1 MSTAITTTAE
11 NAGLPAMLD
20 TKDVAEMFKRCNLAV
35 YAEAR
40 RIYYREVNLNPCKKY
55 PKQVL
60 QRIEWWFWDWFA
72 YDCTVSG
79 IGLTGNE
86 SEDLRIELQYG
97 PGAGISPFLALAE
110 FMYDKDERIGTREI
124 RDFRELDD
132 TNFASMF
139 WIRDAS
145 AVKGRLT
152 VEDIIH
158 GGVYE
163 VADVHA
169 ASQYDGAHGG
179 MIVNRIAHVRG
190 VWRSCSIP
198 IYEARRPDDPQIGDS
213 LARSFRETGY
223 KPDFA
228 GLVRFFYGRA
238 KDTGLD
244 WEDVEA
250 ARQAGTLD
258 ALIKK
263 ASNR

>member
-1 MSTAITTTAE
+1 MSTATTTTAE

-72 YDCTVSG
+72 YDCAVSG

-223 KPDFA
+223 KPD
-228 GLVRFFYGRA
+228 LS
-238 KDTGLD
+238 
-244 WEDVEA
+244 
-250 ARQAGTLD
+250 
-258 ALIKK
+258 LIHI
-263 ASNR
+263 

>member
-1 MSTAITTTAE
+1 
-11 NAGLPAMLD
+11 MLD

-72 YDCTVSG
+72 YDCAVSG

-152 VEDIIH
+152 VEDIM
-158 GGVYE
+158 VVSTRWRTYMPPRNTM
-163 VADVHA
+163 VRTA
-169 ASQYDGAHGG
+169 A
-179 MIVNRIAHVRG
+179 
-190 VWRSCSIP
+190 
-198 IYEARRPDDPQIGDS
+198 
-213 LARSFRETGY
+213 
-223 KPDFA
+223 
-228 GLVRFFYGRA
+228 
-238 KDTGLD
+238 
-244 WEDVEA
+244 
-250 ARQAGTLD
+250 
-258 ALIKK
+258 
-263 ASNR
+263 

>member
-1 MSTAITTTAE
+1 
-11 NAGLPAMLD
+11 
-20 TKDVAEMFKRCNLAV
+20 
-35 YAEAR
+35 
-40 RIYYREVNLNPCKKY
+40 
-55 PKQVL
+55 
-60 QRIEWWFWDWFA
+60 
-72 YDCTVSG
+72 
-79 IGLTGNE
+79 
-86 SEDLRIELQYG
+86 
-97 PGAGISPFLALAE
+97 
-110 FMYDKDERIGTREI
+110 
-124 RDFRELDD
+124 
-132 TNFASMF
+132 MF

-198 IYEARRPDDPQIGDS
+198 IYEARRPDDPRIGDS
-213 LARSFRETGY
+213 LARSF
-223 KPDFA
+223 
-228 GLVRFFYGRA
+228 
-238 KDTGLD
+238 GLD

>member
-72 YDCTVSG
+72 YDCAVSG

-124 RDFRELDD
+124 RDFRELAD
-132 TNFASMF
+132 TTF
-139 WIRDAS
+139 
-145 AVKGRLT
+145 
-152 VEDIIH
+152 
-158 GGVYE
+158 
-163 VADVHA
+163 

>member
-1 MSTAITTTAE
+1 
-11 NAGLPAMLD
+11 
-20 TKDVAEMFKRCNLAV
+20 
-35 YAEAR
+35 
-40 RIYYREVNLNPCKKY
+40 
-55 PKQVL
+55 
-60 QRIEWWFWDWFA
+60 
-72 YDCTVSG
+72 
-79 IGLTGNE
+79 
-86 SEDLRIELQYG
+86 
-97 PGAGISPFLALAE
+97 
-110 FMYDKDERIGTREI
+110 MYDKDERIGTREI

-198 IYEARRPDDPQIGDS
+198 IYEARRPDDPRTGDS

>member
-1 MSTAITTTAE
+1 
-11 NAGLPAMLD
+11 MLD

-72 YDCTVSG
+72 YDCAVSG

-179 MIVNRIAHVRG
+179 MIVNR
-190 VWRSCSIP
+190 
-198 IYEARRPDDPQIGDS
+198 
-213 LARSFRETGY
+213 SFRETRY

-250 ARQAGTLD
+250 ARQAGTLG

>member
-1 MSTAITTTAE
+1 MSTATTTTAE

-60 QRIEWWFWDWFA
+60 QRVEWWFWDWFA
-72 YDCTVSG
+72 YDCAVSG
-79 IGLTGNE
+79 VGLTGDE
-86 SEDLRIELQYG
+86 SEDLRIELEYG
-97 PGAGISPFLALAE
+97 PSVGISPFLALAE
-110 FMYDKDERIGTREI
+110 FMHDSDSWIGAREI

-145 AVKGRLT
+145 AVAGRIIL
-152 VEDIIH
+152 EDMIH
-158 GGVYE
+158 GGTYE
-163 VADVHA
+163 VADPHA
-169 ASQYDGAHGG
+169 AAQYDGAHGG
-179 MIVNRIAHVRG
+179 VIVNRIAHVRG
-190 VWRSCSIP
+190 AWRSCAIP
-198 IYEARRPDDPQIGDS
+198 IYEARRPGDPEIGDS
-213 LARSFRETGY
+213 LVRTFQRNGF

-238 KDTGLD
+238 KDTGFD
-244 WEDVEA
+244 WEDMEK
-250 ARQAGTLD
+250 ARNAGTLD
-258 ALIKK
+258 EIIRK
-263 ASNR
+263 AYDR